1 MYVFVYKIH
10 VYLTINYIY
19 IATVHTLYY
28 CQQLFFVG
36 QLKPAI
42 IIYMKILI
50 VCGGQGTKLWPYSR
64 QDKPK
69 QFQPIIGELSSYQF
83 CVDTLLAAYRPED
96 IFVSTKQKFIKYISE
111 QSPQIPLKNY
121 IIEPDVAL
129 DRGPGEGLAFLRL
142 SMLFPDEP
150 VFYVQ
155 GDMVREPAEK
165 FIDMIKTAEKIVTET
180 GKYITGGL
188 KATEANMGA
197 DYLEL
202 GNRIESNNNVEA
214 YELAKFHY
222 RKGTVRETRELVENF
237 RVAAHWNH
245 LCWYPTKIIEAYQ
258 QYRPDW
264 YDALMRIKAAYDQPG
279 EQEAIKNI
287 YESMEKGPTEDVTRH
302 IMDSGDAVVLL
313 LPFRNTDVGTWESVR
328 EFSADDEENHF
339 DANVVAV
346 ETTNTLVKTQNPKKL
361 VAVAGLKDMVIVDS
375 EDALL
380 VIPSDDIDKIKDIQA
395 KLVESD
401 NRNFL

>member
-1 MYVFVYKIH
+1 
-10 VYLTINYIY
+10 
-19 IATVHTLYY
+19 
-28 CQQLFFVG
+28 
-36 QLKPAI
+36 
-42 IIYMKILI
+42 MKILI

-69 QFQPIIGELSSYQF
+69 QFQPIIGDKSSYQV
-83 CVDTLLAAYRPED
+83 CVDTLLTAFSAED

-121 IIEPDVAL
+121 IIEPDIAL

-155 GDMVREPAEK
+155 GDMVREPGEK
-165 FIDMIKTAEKIVTET
+165 FIAMIKAAEKVVTTT
-180 GKYITGGL
+180 GRYVTGGL

-202 GNRIESNNNVEA
+202 GNRIDDGDEVEA

-245 LCWYPTKIIEAYQ
+245 LCWYPAKIMDAYR

-264 YDALMRIKAAYDQPG
+264 YEALMQIKEAYDKPG
-279 EQEAIKNI
+279 EQEAIRAV
-287 YESMEKGPTEDVTRH
+287 YETMAKGPTEDVTRH
-302 IMDSGDAVVLL
+302 IMDSGEAVVML

-328 EFSADDEENHF
+328 QFSEDDEGNYF
-339 DANVVAV
+339 DANVVAIDT
-346 ETTNTLVKTQNPKKL
+346 EGTLVKVKDKNKL
-361 VAVAGLKDMVIVDS
+361 VAVAGLKDLVIVDS
-375 EDALL
+375 GDTLFIA
-380 VIPSDDIDKIKDIQA
+380 PSDNLDKIKEIQA
-395 KLVESD
+395 RLASEQPD
-401 NRNFL
+401 RL

>member
-1 MYVFVYKIH
+1 
-10 VYLTINYIY
+10 
-19 IATVHTLYY
+19 
-28 CQQLFFVG
+28 
-36 QLKPAI
+36 
-42 IIYMKILI
+42 MKILI

-69 QFQPIIGELSSYQF
+69 QFQPIMGDKSSYQF
-83 CVDTLLAAYRPED
+83 CVDTLLTAYDAED
-96 IFVSTKQKFIKYISE
+96 IFVSTKHKFIKYISE

-155 GDMVREPAEK
+155 GDMIREPGER

-180 GKYITGGL
+180 GRYITGGA
-188 KATEANMGA
+188 KALEPNMGA

-202 GNRIESNNNVEA
+202 GEKVESHSDIEA
-214 YELAKFHY
+214 YQLTRFHY
-222 RKGTVRETRELVENF
+222 RKGTVRETRDLIENY
-237 RVAAHWNH
+237 RVVAQWNH
-245 LCWYPTKIIEAYQ
+245 LCWYPTKIMEAYK

-264 YDALMRIKAAYDQPG
+264 HEALMKIKDAYDKPG
-279 EQEAIKNI
+279 EQEAIRAV
-287 YESMEKGPTEDVTRH
+287 YETMEKGPTEDVTRN
-302 IMDSGDAVVLL
+302 IMDSGDAIVLL

-328 EFSADDEENHF
+328 EFHEDDKGNHF
-339 DANVVAV
+339 DAKVVAV
-346 ETTNTLVKTQNPKKL
+346 GTTRTLVKVQNPHKL

-380 VIPSDDIDKIKDIQA
+380 VLPADDIDKIKEIQA
-395 KLVESD
+395 RLLKEGPEYL
-401 NRNFL
+401 